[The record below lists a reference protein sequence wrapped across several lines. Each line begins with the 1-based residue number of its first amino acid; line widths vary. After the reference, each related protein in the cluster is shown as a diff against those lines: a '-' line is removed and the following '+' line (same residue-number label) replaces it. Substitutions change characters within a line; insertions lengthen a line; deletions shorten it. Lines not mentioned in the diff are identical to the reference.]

1 MNMLALTIL
10 MWGCASMSREPVASE
25 TSQTPTVL
33 ASAAEPA
40 KAPPTFIQEEA
51 IIPGSMCL
59 TLLVRDGLGLPTV
72 KANHQP
78 ASVKIALPRRL
89 ERLAQIDLVRIG
101 LSPGV
106 FLDQARLAPYSVAS
120 GALMPIH
127 TSYSSAHM
135 TVGTAISEAEKT
147 FLQELSELLSRLY
160 AESMGASA
168 FLGQGLTVSPV
179 INTFSGNLFVCSL
192 DSASLWKGLNVMVY
206 RHYNGLQRSPGPF
219 GPGWTHNFASS
230 LEFNEDA
237 TIQYTRWDGSRFCY
251 KPDGKGGYNSPEGFN
266 DVLSRTV
273 TGYCLTDSNGFFL
286 MFDPKG
292 TLTEI
297 GNILPYRLKLE
308 YKNGLLMSVR
318 NVRITPVALGG
329 AGVEIKAGMAAPT
342 STMTGPGVFFAYD
355 EQGRIT
361 QIRSTSGGIM
371 EYRYDENGRLG
382 TVTSNT
388 QQTVEYH
395 YDSQARLAEIRIP
408 TAGTGSPSV
417 LAAILYDS
425 RDRVASVTD
434 ASGNPLMRMNYRWAE
449 DRTTQVE
456 LGQQK
461 QLVTDRYDERGVLV
475 ERVETSVKMDSAD
488 AASVRPNR
496 QTRDCDGDLNT
507 TVLNR
512 DDGTNSRWMYD
523 RMGHIVRAQDSTGA
537 WVDMTYDRD
546 LNVVNYIR
554 ESGGRWIRFVYNDK
568 REIEDITLDDG
579 YHYRM
584 GYDDGGVPRELIDSS
599 GNTIPLDL
607 GLPSEISKQLWEF

>member
-1 MNMLALTIL
+1 
-10 MWGCASMSREPVASE
+10 
-25 TSQTPTVL
+25 L
-33 ASAAEPA
+33 ASAAAEPA
-40 KAPPTFIQEEA
+40 KVPPTYIQEEA
-51 IIPGSMCL
+51 IVPGSMCL

-72 KANHQP
+72 RANHQP

-89 ERLAQIDLVRIG
+89 ERLAQIDLVGLG

-106 FLDQARLAPYSVAS
+106 FLDSARLAPYSVAS

-127 TSYSSAHM
+127 TGFSQAHM
-135 TVGTAISEAEKT
+135 TSGTGTSEAEKT
-147 FLQELSELLSRLY
+147 FLKELSELLSRLY
-160 AESMGASA
+160 AESMGSSA

-179 INTFSGNLFVCSL
+179 INTFSGNLFVSSL
-192 DSASLWKGLNVMVY
+192 DAVALWKGLNVMVY

-251 KPDGKGGYNSPEGFN
+251 KPDGKGGYNPPEGFN
-266 DVLSRTV
+266 DVMTRTT
-273 TGYCLTDSNGFFL
+273 TGYSLTDSNGFFL
-286 MFDPKG
+286 LFDSKG
-292 TLTEI
+292 TLTEL

-318 NVRITPVALGG
+318 NIRVTPVALGG
-329 AGVEIKAGMAAPT
+329 AGVVLKDGMETPVA
-342 STMTGPGVFFAYD
+342 TMAGPGVFFAYD

-371 EYRYDENGRLG
+371 EYRYDDNGRLG

-388 QQTVEYH
+388 QQTVEYR
-395 YDSQARLAEIRIP
+395 YDSQARLAEVRNP
-408 TAGTGSPSV
+408 TAGTGSPTI
-417 LAAILYDS
+417 LASIIYDS

-434 ASGNPLMRMNYRWAE
+434 TSGNMLMRFNYRWAE

-475 ERVETSVKMDSAD
+475 ERVKTEQNMDAQKD
-488 AASVRPNR
+488 AAVGPNR

-507 TVLNR
+507 TILNR
-512 DDGTNSRWMYD
+512 NDGTNSRWIYD
-523 RMGHIVRAQDSTGA
+523 RMGRMVRAQDSNGA

-546 LNVVNYIR
+546 QNVVNYIR
-554 ESGGRWIRFVYNDK
+554 ESGGRWIRLVYDSK
-568 REIEDITLDDG
+568 REIQDITLDDG
-579 YHYRM
+579 YHYRV
-584 GYDDGGVPRELIDSS
+584 GYDDGGVPRDLIDSS
-599 GNTIPLDL
+599 GNTVPLDI
-607 GLPSEISKQLWEF
+607 GLPSEVGRQLWEF